1 MMKLL
6 MYSIRE
12 DELDNLKEIEQKYSV
27 KISTTDNPLNAD
39 TVDLAKGFDGI
50 TVQQHGN
57 IDDDIIYQKLH
68 DFGIK
73 QISLRITGYEIINF
87 AAANKYDLK
96 ITNVPAYSP
105 RSVSE
110 LVLADV
116 MSLLR
121 HLRETH
127 LREDNADFAWNG
139 LQAREIHNLTVGIIG
154 AGKIGSAVARI
165 FKALGSKVLVSD
177 PVKRPELFDTVEY
190 VDYDTLLTESDIVTM
205 HTPMTDFM
213 HHFMNIDRFKQM
225 RNDAIFINASRGPV
239 VDTKAL
245 ITALNDNEIAA
256 AAVDTF
262 EGEAGITSVD
272 LSKPGFENEDLSELL
287 KMPNVIV
294 TPHIGFYTDAAVK
307 NMDMISSIDA
317 IKIVKGEEPLHLV
330 K

>member
-12 DELDNLKEIEQKYSV
+12 DELDNLKEIEQKYAV
-27 KISTTDNPLNAD
+27 KISTTDKPLNVD

-87 AAANKYDLK
+87 AAAKKYDLK

-190 VDYDTLLTESDIVTM
+190 VDYDTLLTKSDIVTM

-225 RNDAIFINASRGPV
+225 KKDAIFINASRGPV
-239 VDTKAL
+239 VDTKDLIAAL
-245 ITALNDNEIAA
+245 KDNEIAA

-262 EGEAGITSVD
+262 EGEAGITGVD
-272 LSKPGFENEDLSELL
+272 LSKNGIENEDLSELL

-307 NMDMISSIDA
+307 NMDMISSVDA

>member
-1 MMKLL
+1 MKLL

-12 DELDNLKEIEQKYSV
+12 DELDNLKEIEQKYAV
-27 KISTTDNPLNAD
+27 KISTTDKPLNVD

-87 AAANKYDLK
+87 AAAKKYDLK

-190 VDYDTLLTESDIVTM
+190 VDYDTLLTKSDIVTM

-225 RNDAIFINASRGPV
+225 KKDAIFINASRGPV
-239 VDTKAL
+239 VDTKDL
-245 ITALNDNEIAA
+245 IAALNDNEIAA

-262 EGEAGITSVD
+262 EGEAGITGVD

-307 NMDMISSIDA
+307 NMDMISSIDS

>member
-12 DELDNLKEIEQKYSV
+12 DELDNLKEIEQKYAV
-27 KISTTDNPLNAD
+27 KISTTDKPLNVD

-87 AAANKYDLK
+87 AAAKKYDLK

-190 VDYDTLLTESDIVTM
+190 VDYDTLLTKSDIVTM

-225 RNDAIFINASRGPV
+225 KKDAIFINASRGPV
-239 VDTKAL
+239 VDTKDLIAAL
-245 ITALNDNEIAA
+245 KDNEIAS

-262 EGEAGITSVD
+262 EGEAGITGVD
-272 LSKPGFENEDLSELL
+272 LSKNGIENEDLSELL

-307 NMDMISSIDA
+307 NMDMISSVDA

>member
-1 MMKLL
+1 MRLL
-6 MYSIRE
+6 MYNARPDEMVNFKVLE
-12 DELDNLKEIEQKYSV
+12 DEY
-27 KISTTDNPLNAD
+27 KIVIKTTDKGLNKD
-39 TVDLAKGFDGI
+39 TVSLARGFDGI
-50 TVQQHGN
+50 TVQQHGA
-57 IDDDIIYQKLH
+57 IDDEMIYAKLA

-73 QISLRITGYEIINF
+73 QISLRITGYDIINF
-87 AAANKYDLK
+87 KFANKYDIK

-127 LREDNADFAWNG
+127 LREDRGDFAWDG

-165 FKALGSKVLVSD
+165 FKALGAKVLVAD
-177 PVKRPELFDTVEY
+177 PIKRPELFDTVEY
-190 VDYDTLLTESDIVTM
+190 VDYNTLFKQADVVTM
-205 HTPMTDFM
+205 HTPMTEFM
-213 HHFMNIDRFKQM
+213 NHFMNAERFEQM
-225 RNDAIFINASRGPV
+225 KNDAIFINASRGPV

-245 ITALNDNEIAA
+245 ITALNDQQIAGA
-256 AAVDTF
+256 AIDTF
-262 EGEAGITSVD
+262 EGEAGITGVD
-272 LSKPGFENEDLSELL
+272 LSKSGFDNENLAELL

-307 NMDMISSIDA
+307 NMDLISVRDA
-317 IKIVKGEEPLHLV
+317 FKILNGEEPLHLV
-330 K
+330 NK

>member
-1 MMKLL
+1 MKLL

-12 DELDNLKEIEQKYSV
+12 DELDNLKEIEQKYAV
-27 KISTTDNPLNAD
+27 KISTTDKPLNVD

-87 AAANKYDLK
+87 AAAKKYDLK

-190 VDYDTLLTESDIVTM
+190 VDYDTLLTKSDIVTM

-225 RNDAIFINASRGPV
+225 KKDAIFINASRGPV
-239 VDTKAL
+239 VDTKDLIAAL
-245 ITALNDNEIAA
+245 KDNEIAA

-262 EGEAGITSVD
+262 EGEAGITGVD
-272 LSKPGFENEDLSELL
+272 LSKNGIENEDLSELL

-307 NMDMISSIDA
+307 NMDMISSVDA

>member
-1 MMKLL
+1 MKLL
-6 MYSIRE
+6 MYSVRA
-12 DELDNLKEIEQKYSV
+12 DELENLKAIEQKYDV
-27 KISTTDNPLNAD
+27 EIKTTDKPLNLD
-39 TVDLAKGFDGI
+39 TVDLAKGVDGI
-50 TVQQHGN
+50 TVQQHGK
-57 IDDDIIYQKLH
+57 IDDPLIYKKLH

-73 QISLRITGYEIINF
+73 QISLRITGYDIINF
-87 AAANKYDLK
+87 VEAQKYDLK

-116 MSLLR
+116 MALLR

-127 LREDNADFAWNG
+127 LREDNSDFAWNG

-165 FKALGSKVLVSD
+165 FKALGSKVIVSD

-190 VDYDTLLTESDIVTM
+190 VDYDTLLTKADVVTM

-213 HHFMNIDRFKQM
+213 HHFMNIDKFKQM
-225 RNDAIFINASRGPV
+225 KNDAIFINASRGPV
-239 VDTKAL
+239 VNTSDLIKAL
-245 ITALNDNEIAA
+245 DDKELAA

-262 EGEAGITSVD
+262 EGEAGITGVD
-272 LSKPGFENEDLSELL
+272 LSNEGFENKHLSKLL
-287 KMPNVIV
+287 QMPNVIV
-294 TPHIGFYTDAAVK
+294 TPHIGFYTDDAVK
-307 NMDMISSIDA
+307 NMDLISSIDA
-317 IKIVKGEEPLHLV
+317 IKIIKGEEPLHLV

>member
-1 MMKLL
+1 MKLL

-12 DELDNLKEIEQKYSV
+12 DELENLKEIEAKYG
-27 KISTTDNPLNAD
+27 IEINTTDKPLNLD
-39 TVDLAKGFDGI
+39 TVDLAQNFDGI
-50 TVQQHGN
+50 TVQQHGK
-57 IDDDIIYQKLH
+57 IDDPLIYKKLH

-73 QISLRITGYEIINF
+73 QISLRITGYDIINF
-87 AAANKYDLK
+87 DAAQKYDLK
-96 ITNVPAYSP
+96 ITNVTAYSP

-127 LREDNADFAWNG
+127 LREDNFDFSWNG
-139 LQAREIHNLTVGIIG
+139 LQAKEIHNLTVGIIG

-165 FKALGSKVLVSD
+165 FKALGSKVIVSD

-190 VDYDTLLTESDIVTM
+190 VDYDTLLTQADIVTM

-213 HHFMNIDRFKQM
+213 HHFMNIDKFKKM
-225 RNDAIFINASRGPV
+225 KNDSIFINASRGPV
-239 VDTKAL
+239 VNTEDLIKAL
-245 ITALNDNEIAA
+245 DDKEISA

-262 EGEAGITSVD
+262 EGEDGITGVD
-272 LSKPGFENEDLSELL
+272 LSNEGFETKHLSELL
-287 KMPNVIV
+287 RMPNVIV

-307 NMDMISSIDA
+307 NMDLISSIDA
-317 IKIVKGEEPLHLV
+317 IKIIKGEEPLHLV
-330 K
+330 Q

>member
-1 MMKLL
+1 MKLL

-12 DELDNLKEIEQKYSV
+12 DELDNLKEIEQKYAV
-27 KISTTDNPLNAD
+27 KISTTDKPLNVD

-87 AAANKYDLK
+87 AAAKKYDLK

-190 VDYDTLLTESDIVTM
+190 VDYDTLLTKSDIVTM

-225 RNDAIFINASRGPV
+225 KKDAIFINASRGPV
-239 VDTKAL
+239 VDTKDLIAAL
-245 ITALNDNEIAA
+245 KDNEIAS

-262 EGEAGITSVD
+262 EGEAGITGVD
-272 LSKPGFENEDLSELL
+272 LSKNGIENEDLSELL

-307 NMDMISSIDA
+307 NMDMISSVDA

>member
-1 MMKLL
+1 MKLL
-6 MYSIRE
+6 MYSVRA
-12 DELDNLKEIEQKYSV
+12 DELENLKSIEQKYDV
-27 KISTTDNPLNAD
+27 EIATTDKPLNLD

-50 TVQQHGN
+50 TVQQHGK
-57 IDDDIIYQKLH
+57 IDDPLIYKKLH

-73 QISLRITGYEIINF
+73 QISLRITGYDIINF
-87 AAANKYDLK
+87 VEAQKYDLK

-116 MSLLR
+116 MALLR

-127 LREDNADFAWNG
+127 LREDKSDFAWNE

-165 FKALGSKVLVSD
+165 FKALGAKVIVSD

-190 VDYDTLLTESDIVTM
+190 VDYDTLLTQADVVTM

-213 HHFMNIDRFKQM
+213 HHFMNIDKFKQM
-225 RNDAIFINASRGPV
+225 KNDAIFINASRGPV
-239 VDTKAL
+239 VNTADLIKAL
-245 ITALNDNEIAA
+245 DDKELAA

-262 EGEAGITSVD
+262 EGEAGITGVD
-272 LSKPGFENEDLSELL
+272 LSSEGFENKYLSKLL
-287 KMPNVIV
+287 QMPNVIV

-307 NMDMISSIDA
+307 NMDLISSIDA
-317 IKIVKGEEPLHLV
+317 IKIIKGEEPLHLV

>member
-1 MMKLL
+1 MKLL
-6 MYSIRE
+6 MYSVRA
-12 DELDNLKEIEQKYSV
+12 DELENLKAIEQKYDV
-27 KISTTDNPLNAD
+27 EIATTDKPLNLD

-50 TVQQHGN
+50 TVQQHGK
-57 IDDDIIYQKLH
+57 IDDSLIYKKLH

-73 QISLRITGYEIINF
+73 QISLRITGYDIINF
-87 AAANKYDLK
+87 VEAQKYDLK

-116 MSLLR
+116 MALLR

-127 LREDNADFAWNG
+127 LREDKSDFAWNE

-165 FKALGSKVLVSD
+165 FKALGAKVIVSD

-190 VDYDTLLTESDIVTM
+190 VDYDTLLTQADVVTM

-213 HHFMNIDRFKQM
+213 HHFMNIDKFKQM
-225 RNDAIFINASRGPV
+225 KNDAIFINASRGPV
-239 VDTKAL
+239 VNTKDL
-245 ITALNDNEIAA
+245 IKALNDKEIAA

-262 EGEAGITSVD
+262 EGEAGITGVD
-272 LSKPGFENEDLSELL
+272 LSNEGFENKHLSKLL
-287 KMPNVIV
+287 QMPNVIV

-307 NMDMISSIDA
+307 NMDLISSIDA
-317 IKIVKGEEPLHLV
+317 IKIIKGEEPLHLV